1 VLDTGEG
8 LQRLIKKPDRG
19 AIYVIGSG
27 ENQGDDRRFV
37 RGMDIYNVLRSGTF
51 KRIYLGRDG
60 LTEILKVDAP
70 PVKQTSTS
78 GA

>member
-1 VLDTGEG
+1 M
-8 LQRLIKKPDRG
+8 
-19 AIYVIGSG
+19 
-27 ENQGDDRRFV
+27 
-37 RGMDIYNVLRSGTF
+37 RGMDIYNMLHSGIF

-70 PVKQTSTS
+70 PATQTTAP